1 MVNQGCLDAVGQR
14 LNSESER
21 TRYLCVEGLFNV
33 LRMGSTNMV
42 GMAINPFTA
51 LVGALG
57 GFHRLMDI
65 RNDARAGERARMILM
80 RYDQQPT

>member
-1 MVNQGCLDAVGQR
+1 MVNQGCLDAICWR

-42 GMAINPFTA
+42 GGVNPFTA

-57 GFHRLMDI
+57 GFHRLIDI

-80 RYDQQPT
+80 RYNQQPT